1 MSEDNVARGV
11 RSAPSRLLIA
21 GYYGYANTGD
31 EAILAAMLQDLRAL
45 RPDLEVVVV
54 SGDPEGTA
62 ARHRVQ
68 SVAAN
73 DIPAILD
80 AAQAVDAVLLGG
92 GGIFHDYWGCPTD
105 SLLTRDHVGI
115 PFYGAFP
122 LLAGLT
128 GRPCM
133 IYAVGVG
140 PLLSAEGSR
149 LTRATFAQASLATV
163 RDEESLDILRKIGV
177 NSTEVR
183 VTADPAFGLRPDE
196 IAGRM
201 IMTDFCSDPG
211 RPRVALCLRPWE
223 TDVSPVSWAEKVAV
237 VLDAFIE
244 QTGAFLVFVPFH
256 TLPDYEIT
264 NDVVVAER
272 VADRMTARSSVAVLR
287 GRLAPE
293 VVAGVVAAC
302 DLVVG
307 MRLHSLVF
315 AAIAAVPAV
324 GLVYDPKVLSVMRR
338 LGLEDY
344 AVPLGDIDRL
354 GERMAMAWQRREE
367 ISAELA
373 ARSAGLRQQAAENAT
388 LAVSLLDA
396 GPTRV
401 AGTLDVAWLAG
412 FALGQTRKLAEQQA
426 LAEGLAMQAVA
437 RAQEIAARTAEL
449 EVRTAKVEVLTAEVE
464 VRTAEVEVLTA
475 EVEVLTAEAEVRT
488 AEVEVLTARAEALT
502 GQVTDLTTQVSAF
515 RGSAGWQLAEAL
527 RGVRRRVGPPGTR
540 RDRVVRVGLRVLVT
554 LARQGLRGGLAAGR
568 RRAGAA
574 VRQWLTRP
582 RGPFAM
588 EYPFKRF
595 ATVTLYTDRD
605 DFFPG
610 YAPRRSLSATRR
622 QPAPVTL
629 IATTRNERA
638 SVHSWMASVAAQTRP
653 PDEIVIVDAGSTDGT
668 PDELRQSAA
677 AHGMN
682 VTVLVEPG
690 ANIARGRNRAI
701 EQATSPIL
709 ACTDFGG
716 RLTPTWLERIVAPF
730 ADDPEIQVVG
740 GWYVTLENGRP
751 QRRRR
756 WPTLDEVDPGEF
768 LPSSR
773 SIAFTREAWTLAGGY
788 PEWLTLTGEDTW
800 FALELGRFCE
810 RWAFVPEAVV
820 EWEAPGTMTAYWAKI
835 YAWSIG
841 DGEAAIQSGYYW
853 RSFRRVTGPAVGGA
867 LAALSVAAVAEA
879 ARRSWPP
886 LLLGAALLAAT
897 VPAIRSRARALGS
910 MRALAW
916 EGGAEV
922 ARVVGFLRGVRR
934 RPEVTARRL
943 RGARGLVFMLSG
955 VPIDDTGGGARCT
968 QIALELLK
976 QEWFVVFVSR
986 FPRHETR
993 DLGLRIRHPRLLA
1006 TSLAE
1011 LAWRRFIEDHR
1022 LVFRERPVAAILEF
1036 PLAEFVPVAR
1046 AIRHAGGAVVY
1057 DLLDRWDSSLGA
1069 PWYSPAVERTVIALS
1084 DVLVATAPVLAARL
1098 QAMSGRDVALL
1109 PNAVNTDLFVPDRP
1123 FTRPDDYPRAP
1134 WSMIYIGALWGDWFD
1149 WALLRRVAVAYPEAA
1164 VVLIGDY
1171 RGQMASPPANVRFLG
1186 LKPQAAV
1193 PAYLAHADVAIVPWK
1208 INAVTDA
1215 TSPLKVYEYLAMR
1228 RPVVAPRLEA
1238 LAGIPGLWLA
1248 ADAEEF
1254 VQAIG
1259 QARRLGVDHGTVSGF
1274 VQDNSWT
1281 ARVTAMLR
1289 LIQEVD
1295 SSRKAGT

>member
-1 MSEDNVARGV
+1 MSEENVARGV

-54 SGDPEGTA
+54 SGDPEDTA

-92 GGIFHDYWGCPTD
+92 GGIFHDYWGCPTE
-105 SLLTRDHVGI
+105 SLLTRDHAGI
-115 PFYGAFP
+115 PFYAAFP

-140 PLLSAEGSR
+140 PLLSAEGSQ
-149 LTRATFAQASLATV
+149 LTRAAFAQASLAMV

-177 NSTEVR
+177 DGPEVR

-196 IAGRM
+196 VAGRM
-201 IMTDFCSDPG
+201 IMTDVCPDPG

-223 TDVSPVSWAEKVAV
+223 TDVSPVSWAEKVAA

-256 TLPDYEIT
+256 TLSDYEIT
-264 NDVVVAER
+264 DDVVLAER
-272 VADRMTARSSVAVLR
+272 VADRMTAKSSAAVLR

-307 MRLHSLVF
+307 MRLHSLIF

-324 GLVYDPKVLSVMRR
+324 GLVYDPKVLNVMRR

-344 AVPLGDIDRL
+344 AVSLDDVDRL

-388 LAVSLLDA
+388 LALSLLDA
-396 GPTRV
+396 GSTRV

-426 LAEGLAMQAVA
+426 LAERLAAEAAA
-437 RAQEIAARTAEL
+437 RAQEIV
-449 EVRTAKVEVLTAEVE
+449 VRTEEVQ
-464 VRTAEVEVLTA
+464 
-475 EVEVLTAEAEVRT
+475 
-488 AEVEVLTARAEALT
+488 VLTARVAALT
-502 GQVTDLTTQVSAF
+502 GQVADLTTQISTLT
-515 RGSAGWQLAEAL
+515 GSAAWQLAEAL
-527 RGVRRRVGPPGTR
+527 RGVRRRVAPPGTR
-540 RDRVVRVGLRVLVT
+540 RDHVVRLGLRALVT
-554 LARQGLRGGLAAGR
+554 LARRGR
-568 RRAGAA
+568 WAA

-582 RGPFAM
+582 RGPFAL

-610 YAPRRSLSATRR
+610 YGPRRPLSATRR

-638 SVHSWMASVAAQTRP
+638 GVQSWMASIAAQTRP
-653 PDEIVIVDAGSTDGT
+653 PDEIVVVDAGSTDGT

-677 AHGMN
+677 AHGMR

-701 EQATSPIL
+701 ENATSPIL
-709 ACTDFGG
+709 ACTDLGC
-716 RLTPTWLERIVAPF
+716 RLTSTWLERILAPF

-740 GWYVTLENGRP
+740 GWYVALENGRP

-756 WPTLDEVDPGEF
+756 WPTLDEIDPGEF

-773 SIAFTREAWTLAGGY
+773 SLAFTREAWSRAGGY

-810 RWAFVPEAVV
+810 RWAFVPDAVV

-841 DGEAAIQSGYYW
+841 DGEAAIQSAHYW

-879 ARRSWPP
+879 ARRPGPP

-910 MRALAW
+910 MRALGW

-922 ARVVGFLRGVRR
+922 ARAVGFLRGVRR

-976 QEWFVVFVSR
+976 QEWFVVFMSR

-993 DLGLRIRHPRLLA
+993 DLGLQIRHPRLLA

-1011 LAWRRFIEDHR
+1011 FAWRRFIKDHR

-1109 PNAVNTDLFVPDRP
+1109 PNAVNTHLFTPDRP

-1149 WALLRRVAVAYPEAA
+1149 WELLRRVAVAYPEAA

-1208 INAVTDA
+1208 INAVTHA

-1238 LAGIPGLWLA
+1238 LAGIPGLSLA
-1248 ADAEEF
+1248 GDAEEF
-1254 VQAIG
+1254 VQAID

-1295 SSRKAGT
+1295 SPRKARA